1 MTFQLTPLPY
11 PKSALEPHISARTLE
26 FHHDHHH
33 RTYVEK
39 LNKLIEGTPFE
50 NQGLEDIVLATAKSK
65 EEKKIDIF
73 HNAAQAWNHTFLW
86 NCMTPDGG
94 ERPSGGLAQKIDSA
108 FGGLGEFHAEFKKA
122 ATTQFGSGWAWLV
135 AASGE
140 LKIRK
145 TANADNPLVDG
156 DTPLL
161 TCDVWEH
168 AYYLDYQDK
177 RADFVDIFLDRL
189 VNWSFVADQL
199 GQAGKE
205 APPARKAQGGRR

>member
-1 MTFQLTPLPY
+1 MSGRIGGTACETAGFEGRGFQGFDDRGTLVAIQYRRRNHMTFQLTPLPY

-33 RTYVEK
+33 RAYIEK

-50 NQGLEDIVLATAKSK
+50 KRGLEDIVLATAKSK
-65 EEKKIDIF
+65 EGKKIDIF
-73 HNAAQAWNHTFLW
+73 HNAAQTWNHTFLW

-108 FGGLGEFHAEFKKA
+108 FGGLGGFHAEFKKA

-140 LKIRK
+140 LKIRQ
-145 TANADNPLVDG
+145 TANADNP
-156 DTPLL
+156 
-161 TCDVWEH
+161 
-168 AYYLDYQDK
+168 
-177 RADFVDIFLDRL
+177 FVD
-189 VNWSFVADQL
+189 
-199 GQAGKE
+199 
-205 APPARKAQGGRR
+205 